1 MAGRAAGA
9 GVSWV
14 ALTLLAFVLGVLAQ
28 ARARHPLVN
37 PTLIATVAVAGTLL
51 LTHTPYGHYA
61 AEVRP
66 LSFLLGPAVVALA
79 VPLYRLRALL
89 AREWRA
95 LVLGGAGGTLVGV
108 GTDALLPRL
117 LNLTPE
123 ARRALLTAPVTSP
136 VALQL
141 ASVTGAPPALAA
153 TLAVLS
159 GLLGALVLPPLL
171 TRLGVRHPLA
181 RGLAI
186 GSVAHG
192 VGTARA
198 REEGETAGAASS
210 IGMGLAALLVTLVVA
225 LLA

>member
-1 MAGRAAGA
+1 MI
-9 GVSWV
+9 WM
-14 ALTLLAFVLGVLAQ
+14 ALTLLAFGRGVVLQV
-28 ARARHPLVN
+28 RARHPLVN
-37 PTLIATVAVAGTLL
+37 PTLVATVLLAAGLL
-51 LTHTPYGHYA
+51 LTRTPYERYA
-61 AEVRP
+61 EEVRP

-95 LVLGGAGGTLVGV
+95 LGVGGVTGTLVGV
-108 GTDALLPRL
+108 AADALFSRL
-117 LNLTPE
+117 LELNPD
-123 ARRALLTAPVTSP
+123 AQRSLLTAPATSP

-141 ASVTGAPPALAA
+141 AGVTGAPPALAA

-181 RGLAI
+181 RGIAI

-192 VGTARA
+192 IGTARA
-198 REEGETAGAASS
+198 REEGEQTGAASS
-210 IGMGLAALLVTLVVA
+210 IGMGLAALVVTLMVA
-225 LLA
+225 LTAG

>member
-1 MAGRAAGA
+1 MT
-9 GVSWV
+9 WM
-14 ALTLLAFVLGVLAQ
+14 ALTLLAFALGVLAQ
-28 ARARHPLVN
+28 ARVRHPLMN
-37 PTLIATVAVAGTLL
+37 PTLVATVLVAGVLL
-51 LTHTPYGHYA
+51 LTRTSYDRYA

-66 LSFLLGPAVVALA
+66 ISFLLGPAVVALA

-95 LVLGGAGGTLVGV
+95 LVIGGTAGTLVGV
-108 GTDALLPRL
+108 GADLLLPRL
-117 LNLTPE
+117 LGLS
-123 ARRALLTAPVTSP
+123 AQAQRSLMTAPATSP

-141 ASVTGAPPALAA
+141 AQVTHAPPALAA

-159 GLLGALVLPPLL
+159 GLLGALVLPPVL

-181 RGLAI
+181 RGVAL

-192 VGTARA
+192 IGTARA
-198 REEGETAGAASS
+198 REESEHTGAASS

-225 LLA
+225 LLG

>member
-1 MAGRAAGA
+1 ML
-9 GVSWV
+9 WV
-14 ALTLLAFVLGVLAQ
+14 ALTLLAFALGVLAQ
-28 ARARHPLVN
+28 ARVRHPLMN
-37 PTLIATVAVAGTLL
+37 PTLVATVLVAGVLL
-51 LTHTPYGHYA
+51 LTRTSYDRYA

-66 LSFLLGPAVVALA
+66 ISFLLGPAVVALA

-95 LVLGGAGGTLVGV
+95 LVIGGTAGTLVGV
-108 GTDALLPRL
+108 GADLLLPRL
-117 LNLTPE
+117 LGLS
-123 ARRALLTAPVTSP
+123 AQAQRSLMTAPATSP

-141 ASVTGAPPALAA
+141 AQVTHAPPALAA

-159 GLLGALVLPPLL
+159 GLLGALVLPPVL

-181 RGLAI
+181 RGVAL

-192 VGTARA
+192 IGTARA
-198 REEGETAGAASS
+198 REESEHTGAASS

-225 LLA
+225 LLG